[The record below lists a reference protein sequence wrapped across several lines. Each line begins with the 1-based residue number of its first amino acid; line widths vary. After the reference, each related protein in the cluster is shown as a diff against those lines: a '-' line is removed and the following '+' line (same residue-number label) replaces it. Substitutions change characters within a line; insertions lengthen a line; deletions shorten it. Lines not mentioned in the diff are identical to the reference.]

1 MNKMYGRPTSPS
13 ENKPAAS
20 KLLKAVY
27 AKKVSN
33 QLKQNALAKKK
44 QRVEQGDENSEKKR
58 SSEKKVH
65 NLKVMVINQFKRNK
79 EAHDNVRRCAKLWM
93 KATERRI
100 AVNFILYKGGFE
112 KFAMKAVSKSDFD
125 QKTLDERLITL
136 ESHYIKKVQKQIN
149 ESKSSYD
156 KKLVQASQN
165 YLDSFDCK
173 PPHELCPEKKTL
185 DLNKNGKNTHKQPA
199 RSMSSYNKPEKP
211 ASYIGASSGA
221 ENKLPGKKTGQLSKD
236 EIEDIVRSRS
246 SNLTMPRSLIHLNA
260 GLISQRASKLKKPKN
275 MIHYFGRDP
284 EPYSESE

>member
-1 MNKMYGRPTSPS
+1 MASIQDPLVSAMNKMYGRPTSPS

-44 QRVEQGDENSEKKR
+44 QRVDEG
-58 SSEKKVH
+58 KVH

-79 EAHDNVRRCAKLWM
+79 EVHDNVRRCAKLWI

-112 KFAMKAVSKSDFD
+112 KFAMKAISKSDFD

-173 PPHELCPEKKTL
+173 PPHELCPEKETL
-185 DLNKNGKNTHKQPA
+185 DLNKKGKNTHKQPA
-199 RSMSSYNKPEKP
+199 RTISSYNKPEKP

-246 SNLTMPRSLIHLNA
+246 SKLAMPRSLIHLNA
-260 GLISQRASKLKKPKN
+260 GFISQKASKLKKPKN